1 MREGTGIPKV
11 YLKTVFDGEDPMKDD
26 FEDEYKDRD
35 NWIGYDY
42 RKMVIDLEHGREIE
56 FTCNNKEFGIFK
68 GPKGPGGWEF
78 AMAKPEHKMLIV
90 NCRNVH
96 DLIKNIRIDGKTL
109 EELFRDNELTE
120 KNIIHIF

>member
-1 MREGTGIPKV
+1 
-11 YLKTVFDGEDPMKDD
+11 MKND

-56 FTCNNKEFGIFK
+56 FKYNNKEFGIFN
-68 GPKGPGGWEF
+68 GPNGWEF
-78 AMAKPEHKMLIV
+78 GMAKPEKKMLIA

-109 EELFRDNELTE
+109 EELFRDNELTKE
-120 KNIIHIF
+120 NIIHIF